1 LSTVPLRMFSL
12 FPSSLEI
19 LALPIAAQ
27 EMIFA
32 AWLIAKGFN
41 SSAIAS

>member
-1 LSTVPLRMFSL
+1 MLNLSS
-12 FPSSLEI
+12 SSLEI

-32 AWLIAKGFN
+32 VWLIAKGFN
-41 SSAIAS
+41 SSATASQ